1 MEWKFDSNDRLTL
14 QQLNTAQL
22 QVIVNDQ
29 LNQIEGLTMT
39 FLAGFALYFIV
50 YFML

>member
-1 MEWKFDSNDRLTL
+1 MEWKLDSYDRLTL

-29 LNQIEGLTMT
+29 LNQIEGQT
-39 FLAGFALYFIV
+39 FFAGFEAYFSA